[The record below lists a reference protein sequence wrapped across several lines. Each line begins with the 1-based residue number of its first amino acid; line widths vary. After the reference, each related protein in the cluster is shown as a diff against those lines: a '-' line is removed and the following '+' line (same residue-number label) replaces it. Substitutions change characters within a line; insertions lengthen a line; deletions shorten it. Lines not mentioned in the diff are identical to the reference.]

1 MINIDNLLPEDFKT
15 DVRYQELLSFVK
27 DQYNYFHDRIINLRS
42 VFSPEETE
50 SLNLSSKLVGTYI
63 TQYDTEE
70 EIRENMSLSARYH
83 KYYGIFEQHW
93 KRIIDEYL
101 GGDSSIYT
109 GGILRGAFI
118 VAQST
123 ISGSDL
129 IGFNGAPVFLT
140 KTPAVVYIDLGVVPT
155 ITQIV
160 ALLKKL
166 QPFVPIYFNVY
177 IGNKYLYS
185 TSPDVYDFKKVGKV

>member
-1 MINIDNLLPEDFKT
+1 
-15 DVRYQELLSFVK
+15 VK
-27 DQYNYFHDRIINLRS
+27 DQYTYFHNKILNLNTI
-42 VFSPEETE
+42 FLPEETTT
-50 SLNLSSKLVGTYI
+50 LNLSSKLVGTYI
-63 TQYDTEE
+63 TQYDTEA

-83 KYYGIFEQHW
+83 KYYGVFNQHW
-93 KRIIDEYL
+93 KRIIDDFL

-129 IGFNGAPVFLT
+129 IGYNGAPVFLT
-140 KTPAVVYIDLGVVPT
+140 KTPAVVYIDLDVVPT
-155 ITQIV
+155 INQTVI
-160 ALLKKL
+160 LLQKL
-166 QPFVPIYFNVY
+166 KPFVPIYFNVY